1 MNRDHNMSAWT
12 FGHLSAQSTVEYSM
26 LTYLITYVASY
37 SISSSYKNFDNWSY
51 LHYHLVFFFF
61 YLITYVASYSISSSY
76 KNSDNW
82 SYLHFFFFPDVYM
95 LSNFCVWN
103 NSSLE
108 FTHRVKSI
116 SMANFS
122 AEEVSALQGG
132 GNEVY
137 FDIHL
142 QLMYWLFFF
151 FLFVSPFMYI
161 LVADH

>member
-1 MNRDHNMSAWT
+1 MTIVWIMNRDHNMSAWT

-37 SISSSYKNFDNWSY
+37 SISSSYKN
-51 LHYHLVFFFF
+51 
-61 YLITYVASYSISSSY
+61 
-76 KNSDNW
+76 SDNW
-82 SYLHFFFFPDVYM
+82 SYLHFFFFLDVYM

>member
-1 MNRDHNMSAWT
+1 MTIVWIMNRDHNMSAWT

-82 SYLHFFFFPDVYM
+82 SYLHFFFFRMFICCLISVFETI
-95 LSNFCVWN
+95 LAWN
-103 NSSLE
+103 SHIEWNQYQWPTLVQKKLVLFKE
-108 FTHRVKSI
+108 
-116 SMANFS
+116 
-122 AEEVSALQGG
+122 AEMRYTLTFIY
-132 GNEVY
+132 N
-137 FDIHL
+137 
-142 QLMYWLFFF
+142 
-151 FLFVSPFMYI
+151 
-161 LVADH
+161 

>member
-1 MNRDHNMSAWT
+1 MLSWFLHLRIYLWNNTLTIVWIVNRDHNVSART
-12 FGHLSAQSTVEYSM
+12 FRHLSAQSAVEYSM
-26 LTYLITYVASY
+26 LTYLITSVASY
-37 SISSSYKNFDNWSY
+37 HICWHF
-51 LHYHLVFFFF
+51 HLVIFLLFF
-61 YLITYVASYSISSSY
+61 LDI
-76 KNSDNW
+76 
-82 SYLHFFFFPDVYM
+82 HM

-108 FTHRVKSI
+108 FTHRLKSI

-151 FLFVSPFMYI
+151 FLFVSPFMCI